1 MPSPRIYVGWMVEYK
16 QTIVVRDDIDMSEG
30 KRIAQACHASLGAYE
45 RADEQVRNEWRTQGQ
60 KKVVLVAEDK
70 DELMELYRE
79 AEAEHLPCHL
89 VKDAGRTELEAGTI
103 TCFAVGPADADSVDR
118 VTGGLDTV

>member
-1 MPSPRIYVGWMVEYK
+1 MVEYK
-16 QTIVVRDDIDMSEG
+16 QTVVVRDDIDMSEG

-45 RADEQVRNEWRTQGQ
+45 RSDEQVRNEWRTQGQ
-60 KKVVLVAEDK
+60 KKVVLVVTDE

-103 TCFAVGPADADSVDR
+103 TCFGVGPADTNSVDR